1 MTLVHLLIVPAEGGQ
16 LIHPLASCD
25 HSTTSVCT
33 LKLLLLHSVDEKD
46 TFIFS
51 ACCREETEPF
61 PLVQRPLVGTHTTEG
76 NKREFEQRKA
86 GSCFS
91 DRIKPET

>member
-1 MTLVHLLIVPAEGGQ
+1 MTLVHLLIVPAEGGR
-16 LIHPLASCD
+16 LIHPLASSD

-33 LKLLLLHSVDEKD
+33 LKLLLHSVDEKD

-51 ACCREETEPF
+51 ACCHEEMEPF
-61 PLVQRPLVGTHTTEG
+61 PLVQRPLVGTNTTEG